1 MHLDASVSQ
10 SEKDEENVEMDQIVR
25 KVEDAP
31 AQVPPPSGPP
41 GTMEIRIRVNAE
53 TLGGQKKRAEVWGET
68 AAGAK
73 RNSRWEMY
81 CDEGKALGG
90 EDSAPPPLA
99 YFSAGIAF

>member
-1 MHLDASVSQ
+1 
-10 SEKDEENVEMDQIVR
+10 MDQIVR
-25 KVEDAP
+25 KLADAP
-31 AQVPPPSGPP
+31 AQVPVSGGPP

-68 AAGAK
+68 PAGDP

-81 CDEGKALGG
+81 CDEGKAVGG
-90 EDSAPPPLA
+90 EDTAPPPLA